1 MKMMRLIFIL
11 SFTLQCRSL
20 SLEIIPTDSMND
32 EIEKYVELNMDE
44 GENSSSVEELG
55 LTTLIYETKPDANP
69 PTSTP
74 SILTLQEFSRDFE
87 KEITETPYA
96 FMAEPSETAQD
107 PPEMNIKRNKSIKA
121 RLLDSKSSEMLIG
134 SEHLNESVEIVLED
148 TTVVATNADSDGNET
163 IFYNEGDDATT
174 VQPTTPKKP
183 KNLEIYKTRPNV
195 LLRHYVEDSR
205 LRSPIAALIDKKAN
219 PLIKSK
225 KLWKSALR
233 PNSLLDIMVVSYDS
247 EGDKNFSR
255 KSSKLI

>member
-1 MKMMRLIFIL
+1 MMRLIFIL
-11 SFTLQCRSL
+11 CFTLQCGSL

-32 EIEKYVELNMDE
+32 EIEKYVELNMNE
-44 GENSSSVEELG
+44 GENSGSVEELG
-55 LTTLIYETKPDANP
+55 LTTLIYETKTDANP

-74 SILTLQEFSRDFE
+74 SILQEFSKDSFANSFE
-87 KEITETPYA
+87 KEITESPYA
-96 FMAEPSETAQD
+96 FMAEPSETVQD
-107 PPEMNIKRNKSIKA
+107 FPELSIKRNKPIKG
-121 RLLDSKSSEMLIG
+121 RLLDSKSSEILIG

-148 TTVVATNADSDGNET
+148 TTVIATNADSDGNET
-163 IFYNEGDDATT
+163 IFYNEDDDATT

-247 EGDKNFSR
+247 EGKN
-255 KSSKLI
+255 